1 VRVIG
6 FRRLRPRGSGLQPR
20 RGLRPRW
27 TLRLRLTLLYGA
39 LFLAAGAVL
48 LTITYELVAHSQAA
62 KGGIALRAKGPPGSQ
77 AQVYFTRP
85 DQPLPAPKLPP
96 GLPAPLEQTAR
107 QLQAQ
112 ATVQIAN
119 ARQSQLNALLTRSG
133 IALGIMAIVSIGLGW
148 LMAGRALRPVRTMS
162 ERARGISERNLHE
175 RLAVDGPDDELKELG
190 DTFDALLARLESAF
204 ESQRRFVANASHELR
219 TPITLERTL
228 VEVALADPESDVE
241 SLRTTCRR
249 VLAAGEQQERL
260 IEALLTLARS
270 QRGVTCQQDVDLADL
285 AREAIRGRD
294 TDQVMVEADLAQ
306 APVTGDPALL
316 ERLVG
321 NLVDNALRYNRPG
334 GDVLV
339 RTGTEQGESM
349 LQVSNTGPVVPA
361 DQVQGLLEP
370 FRRLDSERTGKPDG
384 LGLGLSIVAAIAD
397 VHGAA
402 LRPQARPDGGL
413 DVRLRFTPSASDA
426 VAVHPAPDLVTLP
439 TRWHAVQG
447 QHSTPP
453 PPGPNAVRGQ

>member
-1 VRVIG
+1 VRGIG
-6 FRRLRPRGSGLQPR
+6 SSQ
-20 RGLRPRW
+20 LRPRW

-62 KGGIALRAKGPPGSQ
+62 NRGVVLRTQAGPGSQ
-77 AQVYFTRP
+77 MFFTRP
-85 DQPLPAPKLPP
+85 DGPLPVPKVPP
-96 GLPAPLEQTAR
+96 GLPEPLARTAR
-107 QLQAQ
+107 QLQVQ
-112 ATVQIAN
+112 ATAQIAR
-119 ARQSQLNALLTRSG
+119 ARQSQLDALLTRSG

-175 RLAVDGPDDELKELG
+175 RLAVEGPDDELKELG
-190 DTFDALLARLESAF
+190 DTFDALLGRLEAAF

-228 VEVALADPESDVE
+228 VEVALADPDADME
-241 SLRTTCRR
+241 SLRDTCRR
-249 VLAAGEQQERL
+249 VLAAGEQQERM

-270 QRGVTCQQDVDLADL
+270 QRGLTCREAVDLGGL
-285 AREAIRGRD
+285 AREAIRAHD
-294 TDQVMVEADLAQ
+294 TGQVTVEADLGEA
-306 APVTGDPALL
+306 AVIGDPALL
-316 ERLVG
+316 ERLVA
-321 NLVDNALRYNRPG
+321 NLVDNALRYNRPDG
-334 GDVLV
+334 ELVV

-349 LQVSNTGPVVPA
+349 LQVSNTGPLVPA

-370 FRRLDSERTGKPDG
+370 FQRLDSERTGNPSG

-402 LRPQARPDGGL
+402 LRPRARPDGGL
-413 DVRLRFTPSASDA
+413 DVQLRFAAAASGTMTA
-426 VAVHPAPDLVTLP
+426 RPAPDLVTLP
-439 TRWHAVQG
+439 
-447 QHSTPP
+447 
-453 PPGPNAVRGQ
+453 